1 VSGGPA
7 VPSYDAAGNV
17 LSDNN
22 GDGNKYLYNGDGQ
35 ICAVETPAVDGI
47 NVMTGYV
54 YDAEGQRV
62 AKGTITSWSCN
73 PATNGFSASLNETD
87 YILDQAGHQLTE
99 MDSQGSTGTMAWN
112 HTNVWAGSQLVA
124 TYGAIT
130 DSNGQPYGALTF
142 YLDDWLG
149 TRRVQTDYAGVVERT
164 CSSLPFGDQESCTPT
179 PTEHLFT
186 GKERDTE
193 SGNDYFGARYNAS
206 SMGRWLSPD
215 WSASPEA
222 VPYSHLDNPQSLNLY
237 GYVLNNPLSKPDLDG
252 HGCPP
257 DCGDPTAPNQVAP
270 ASGGVRDFLMLP
282 VSGAIGMLKAGYN
295 ALLSGGSA
303 ANRRMGI
310 PDTPA
315 LQPANDGEKAGM
327 TVAPLVM
334 AAGMPEMAPE
344 AAAMEAAD
352 VGTMAS
358 QLSKETGVTRVDLS
372 TPEMRTNLDLVGKP
386 HFDKATG
393 EYINTPHVQSRP
405 ISVGPNGKINLGP
418 QTTRAATAADI
429 QAAQKV
435 LKKTP

>member
-1 VSGGPA
+1 MSGGPA

-186 GKERDTE
+186 GKERDSE
-193 SGNDYFGARYNAS
+193 SGNDYFGARYYAS
-206 SMGRWLSPD
+206 VVGRFLIPD
-215 WSASPEA
+215 PLNPVRSSQKVLAQFLDDPQNWNK
-222 VPYSHLDNPQSLNLY
+222 YSY
-237 GYVLNNPLSKPDLDG
+237 GLNNPIRYTDTSGNFTGKD
-252 HGCPP
+252 HIAMEM
-257 DCGDPTAPNQVAP
+257 TALKQLGYSDRAASIAAKADARMDNFHNM
-270 ASGGVRDFLMLP
+270 ASGVPFLHHF
-282 VSGAIGMLKAGYN
+282 
-295 ALLSGGSA
+295 
-303 ANRRMGI
+303 
-310 PDTPA
+310 
-315 LQPANDGEKAGM
+315 
-327 TVAPLVM
+327 
-334 AAGMPEMAPE
+334 
-344 AAAMEAAD
+344 
-352 VGTMAS
+352 VGTSENPQHGEQADHS
-358 QLSKETGVTRVDLS
+358 
-372 TPEMRTNLDLVGKP
+372 
-386 HFDKATG
+386 DKATAEG
-393 EYINTPHVQSRP
+393 AATEFI
-405 ISVGPNGKINLGP
+405 NGKELQAAGQALGGNTTEALEALGQATHTAQDIVRHQFEPAGDHPLGEAKATDAETKAAVAATQQVEQDFEATTELMGHGMGMTDRQISDAINRVKAGP
-418 QTTRAATAADI
+418 Q
-429 QAAQKV
+429 Q
-435 LKKTP
+435 